1 MSELLFPV
9 LMKLARFLP
18 KDKSENTF
26 IKYVVSNRLCKYSN
40 TFLMNER
47 GVSKKYSKEL
57 SQTIPVYKDNEII
70 PSFPIFFSS
79 KHGLLRT
86 SFFFPMFRPLI
97 MPYLRQL
104 QPFFPTG
111 QEPSNG
117 SDFELIVYM
126 LSSLFNRR
134 EEIAYSAGL

>member
-47 GVSKKYSKEL
+47 GVSKN
-57 SQTIPVYKDNEII
+57 I
-70 PSFPIFFSS
+70 
-79 KHGLLRT
+79 
-86 SFFFPMFRPLI
+86 
-97 MPYLRQL
+97 
-104 QPFFPTG
+104 
-111 QEPSNG
+111 
-117 SDFELIVYM
+117 
-126 LSSLFNRR
+126 
-134 EEIAYSAGL
+134 

>member
-57 SQTIPVYKDNEII
+57 SLAIPVYKYKEII
-70 PSFPIFFSS
+70 PSFPIFFS
-79 KHGLLRT
+79 
-86 SFFFPMFRPLI
+86 
-97 MPYLRQL
+97 
-104 QPFFPTG
+104 
-111 QEPSNG
+111 
-117 SDFELIVYM
+117 
-126 LSSLFNRR
+126 
-134 EEIAYSAGL
+134 